1 MAVVAASIIHRPHRA
16 ASHVHAGTT
25 TRSAGP
31 SCRVSPFLAVATVM
45 TDEGDFAHLDGV
57 IQGGDAL
64 YSGNLLLSSYH
75 SRHTI
80 QMVLQL
86 I

>member
-1 MAVVAASIIHRPHRA
+1 MAVVAAGIILRPHRA

-31 SCRVSPFLAVATVM
+31 SCRVSPFLTVATVM

-57 IQGGDAL
+57 IQGGECDE
-64 YSGNLLLSSYH
+64 
-75 SRHTI
+75 
-80 QMVLQL
+80 L
-86 I
+86 IDYNEIVVAVEKLI